1 MAKKEKKKKQKKEKI
16 RYVDDGRSIA
26 DLSALP
32 DRMKWTKQGTTS
44 PISEIWK
51 TYWNA
56 VKMMFLPMLCVIA
69 FLACIYLVLT
79 IIFWLM

>member
-1 MAKKEKKKKQKKEKI
+1 MTQKKKKQKKEKI
-16 RYVDDGRSIA
+16 RYIDDGRSLA

-32 DRMKWTKQGTTS
+32 DKMSWTKRGTVS
-44 PISEIWK
+44 PVKEIWK

-56 VKMMFLPMLCVIA
+56 VRMMFLPMMVVIA
-69 FLACIYLVLT
+69 FLAVLYLILT

>member
-1 MAKKEKKKKQKKEKI
+1 MAEKKKKPKKEKI
-16 RYVDDGRSIA
+16 KYIDDGRSLA

-32 DRMKWTKQGTTS
+32 DRTSWTKRGTVS
-44 PISEIWK
+44 PVKEIWK

-56 VKMMFLPMLCVIA
+56 VKMMFLPMMTVIA
-69 FLACIYLVLT
+69 FLAVLYLILT